1 MLPYGQCRIQHV
13 QPKGEGGLGIV
24 DEVVVVETNCVHPV
38 GARFARKRLND
49 KWRNQPDAK
58 VRFEREIEI
67 LSGMNHERI
76 VSFQG
81 QSIPGEERF
90 YMMPLYERS
99 VRNYLLAAPGGVNWR
114 NAARFCSELADA
126 LHYAHMMGH
135 IHRDLKPENILLD
148 IANNAVISDWGLG
161 QFVHRDSKVL
171 DLTRGGMGTEYY
183 VSLEQW
189 TTGRCESTGDVY
201 SLGIVLAELVRG
213 ANRISI
219 VPGMGISGDVV
230 AGNADG
236 SSEFNQYIRTMTA
249 IFPTARPQSM
259 ADVAATLNRLAQVA
273 RAA

>member
-1 MLPYGQCRIQHV
+1 MIPFGQFRIRHV

-24 DEVVVVETNCVHPV
+24 DEVVIIESNCEHPV
-38 GARFARKRLND
+38 GAHFARKRLND
-49 KWRNQPDAK
+49 KWKNQPEAQA
-58 VRFEREIEI
+58 RFEREIEI
-67 LSGMNHERI
+67 LAGMSHHKI

-81 QSIPGEERF
+81 KNLPGGERY

-99 VRNYLLAAPGGVNWR
+99 VRNYLIATPGGVHWR

-126 LHYAHMMGH
+126 LQYAHTMGH
-135 IHRDLKPENILLD
+135 VHRDLKPENILLD
-148 IANNAVISDWGLG
+148 PANNAVISDWGLG

-189 TTGRCESTGDVY
+189 TTGRCECTGDIY

-236 SSEFNQYIRTMTA
+236 SREFNLYIRTMTA
-249 IFPTARPQSM
+249 IFPNARPQTM
-259 ADVAATLNRLAQVA
+259 AEVAMELGRLAQA
-273 RAA
+273 TQAA

>member
-1 MLPYGQCRIQHV
+1 MLPYGQCLIQHV
-13 QPKGEGGLGIV
+13 RPKGQGGLGIV
-24 DEVVVVETNCVHPV
+24 DEVVVVETNYGHPV
-38 GARFARKRLND
+38 GAHFARKRLND

-58 VRFEREIEI
+58 TRFEREIEI
-67 LSGMNHERI
+67 LSGMSHAKI

-81 QSIPGEERF
+81 QNIPGQERF
-90 YMMPLYERS
+90 YLMPLYERS
-99 VRNYLLAAPGGVNWR
+99 VRNYLIATPGGVHWR

-126 LHYAHMMGH
+126 LQYAHMLGH

-148 IANNAVISDWGLG
+148 AGNNAVISDWGLG

-189 TTGRCESTGDVY
+189 TTGRCECTGDIY

-213 ANRISI
+213 VNRISI
-219 VPGMGISGDVV
+219 VPGMGISTDVV

-236 SSEFNQYIRTMTA
+236 SRAFNEYIRSMTAMFPVNRPQTMTEVA
-249 IFPTARPQSM
+249 IA
-259 ADVAATLNRLAQVA
+259 LNRLSQTAQ
-273 RAA
+273 AA